1 MKQLTTSQTVDALGK
16 VRDKIAQLEAEEKEL
31 AAALKELGAGH
42 VVGKLYE
49 ATIYEGSK
57 STVDMGV
64 LRTVLNA
71 QFIEDNTKKSTYL
84 SVKVTAL
91 KPRS

>member
-16 VRDKIAQLEAEEKEL
+16 VRAKIAQLEEEEKLL
-31 AAALKELGAGH
+31 ADALKELGEGH

-49 ATIYEGSK
+49 ATIFKGSK
-57 STVDMGV
+57 GTVDMDV
-64 LRTVLNA
+64 MRATLNA
-71 QFIEDNTKKSTYL
+71 TFLEANIKRSTYL